1 MSTKPATGVCH
12 PIKQRLTTHTKQR
25 KREGA
30 MLKASRRPIAHKRK
44 SAITALLAGGL
55 TLLGP
60 LGPGITRAQPTAH
73 AARTFSLN
81 ERGNLRLT
89 SKEGFTLN
97 ERGTASGSVKGTIYV
112 HLTIVS
118 TSRVKAEV
126 SIYPPGGSITGYAS
140 ASYAKGSSMAT
151 FSGSMSITRGSG
163 GYSHAHVSGLSF
175 SGTIARSNDAVTV
188 HVSGRVSD

>member
-1 MSTKPATGVCH
+1 MTIKPATDARD
-12 PIKQRLTTHTKQR
+12 PLKQRLTANTNQR
-25 KREGA
+25 KWEIA
-30 MLKASRRPIAHKRK
+30 MRQASRRPTGRQRK
-44 SAITALLAGGL
+44 TTITALLAGGL
-55 TLLGP
+55 ML
-60 LGPGITRAQPTAH
+60 LGPGITHAQPTAH
-73 AARTFSLN
+73 AGRTFSLN
-81 ERGNLRLT
+81 ESGNLRLT

-97 ERGTASGSVKGTIYV
+97 ERGIASGSVKGTIYV

-151 FSGSMSITRGSG
+151 FSGSMSISRGTGSYG
-163 GYSHAHVSGLSF
+163 HAHGSGLSF

-188 HVSGRVSD
+188 RVSGRASD